1 MFTFRIFATRAAA
14 ELERLQLEHACSQ
27 SEQRYRDLFE
37 EAPIAYV
44 HEDLESRFISANRT
58 AMRIL
63 GITPDQVEGF
73 VGLSLV
79 PDTPDAKRRARAAFE
94 SIGRGS
100 DTSGV
105 VLKLRR
111 QDNGQ
116 PIWIQWWSRPD
127 RSGNFT
133 RTMFVDI
140 TERVLLEQ
148 EQARL
153 HAQNLYLQEEIK
165 SAHNFEE
172 IVGNS
177 SALTAVLDSVAR
189 VAPTDST
196 VLITGETGTGKEL
209 IARGIHSRSKRM
221 NKPLIKINCA
231 ALPMGLVESELFG
244 HEKGAFTGAIAKRVG
259 RFELAD
265 GGTIF
270 LDEIGELPPEVQVKL
285 LRVLQEREFDRI
297 GGATPIK
304 VDVRVLAATN
314 RDLLKEVREKRFRE
328 DLYYRLSVFPIHL
341 PPLRER
347 TDDLPLLAR
356 FLVEKFAARIGRRID
371 GVSAASMQQMQAYSW
386 PGNVRELEN
395 VIERAIILAT
405 GPMLDI
411 PLSSAA
417 ADSTTDNGATLE
429 TVERNH
435 ILRVLRQTDWV
446 IDGPHG
452 AAKILDL
459 HPNTLRSRMKRL
471 DISRSMAE
479 GS

>member
-1 MFTFRIFATRAAA
+1 
-14 ELERLQLEHACSQ
+14 
-27 SEQRYRDLFE
+27 
-37 EAPIAYV
+37 
-44 HEDLESRFISANRT
+44 
-58 AMRIL
+58 
-63 GITPDQVEGF
+63 
-73 VGLSLV
+73 
-79 PDTPDAKRRARAAFE
+79 
-94 SIGRGS
+94 
-100 DTSGV
+100 
-105 VLKLRR
+105 
-111 QDNGQ
+111 
-116 PIWIQWWSRPD
+116 
-127 RSGNFT
+127 
-133 RTMFVDI
+133 
-140 TERVLLEQ
+140 
-148 EQARL
+148 
-153 HAQNLYLQEEIK
+153 
-165 SAHNFEE
+165 
-172 IVGNS
+172 
-177 SALTAVLDSVAR
+177 
-189 VAPTDST
+189 
-196 VLITGETGTGKEL
+196 
-209 IARGIHSRSKRM
+209 
-221 NKPLIKINCA
+221 
-231 ALPMGLVESELFG
+231 LFG

-297 GGATPIK
+297 GGTTPIK

-314 RDLLKEVREKRFRE
+314 RDLLKEVRDKSFRE

-371 GVSAASMQQMQAYSW
+371 GLSAASIQRLIAYSW

-395 VIERAIILAT
+395 VIERAVILAS
-405 GPMLDI
+405 GPMLDV
-411 PLSSAA
+411 SVTGAA
-417 ADSTTDNGATLE
+417 AESTTDSGATLE

-446 IDGPHG
+446 IDGPRG